1 MWTPGSWYNSP
12 HLCRETGTE
21 IAIQSSNE
29 LEQLR
34 NRLRKMTD
42 AQLMS
47 FGKAA
52 RSLCRDPKCPE
63 VFKRQLEESTS
74 ISIYASVNGSVLV
87 VFIDTL

>member
-1 MWTPGSWYNSP
+1 MCGKEYVYKPSEVGI
-12 HLCRETGTE
+12 H
-21 IAIQSSNE
+21 SST
-29 LEQLR
+29 
-34 NRLRKMTD
+34 RLRKMTD

-52 RSLCRDPKCPE
+52 RSLYRDPKCPE